1 MARKPKYKE
10 GMVVHPSL
18 GERVA
23 DVIIGI
29 ILLACMALAIIPMW
43 HTLMASLSDGNLL
56 LAHNGYIKTLS
67 YDDMAIIK
75 SYAYTIL
82 YVVGNVL
89 VGLVLNVIAAYVIY
103 RKPKASGIMMLF
115 IIISLMFNGG
125 TVPTYMVIRNLGMT
139 GTVWSMILP
148 DCTNAMFIILTL
160 NAFKQ
165 VPKSTIEAAELDGAG
180 HFTIMFRILLPQA
193 MGLVTVTMINTAII
207 SWNAWFNA
215 MLYVPSDK
223 NLWPL
228 QLWIKQIVA
237 DNATLTTA
245 TSPDWNRYLVSYCV
259 IIIATLPVLIAMPF
273 AQKQLQKGSLMG
285 AVKE

>member
-56 LAHNGYIKTLS
+56 LAHNGVLWKWVTADGKPNWDGYIKTLS

-103 RKPKASGIMMLF
+103 RKPKD
-115 IIISLMFNGG
+115 
-125 TVPTYMVIRNLGMT
+125 R
-139 GTVWSMILP
+139 
-148 DCTNAMFIILTL
+148 
-160 NAFKQ
+160 
-165 VPKSTIEAAELDGAG
+165 KS
-180 HFTIMFRILLPQA
+180 
-193 MGLVTVTMINTAII
+193 VV
-207 SWNAWFNA
+207 
-215 MLYVPSDK
+215 
-223 NLWPL
+223 
-228 QLWIKQIVA
+228 
-237 DNATLTTA
+237 
-245 TSPDWNRYLVSYCV
+245 
-259 IIIATLPVLIAMPF
+259 
-273 AQKQLQKGSLMG
+273 
-285 AVKE
+285 